1 MKSRKIF
8 SAIILI
14 GFGLYFY
21 LQRFDLTGMK
31 DYFTWP
37 TLLIIVGLAFLGEGY
52 WGRDGESILPGVIL
66 VGFGLHFHLAG
77 KIAIWPDNI
86 GVFVLII
93 AIGFLLRSQKTGDGT
108 FYGLLFLVL
117 SILLLFSDKVMGWF
131 GLVENNVSSLINFW
145 PAVFVVIGV
154 YLLFAKRR
162 GRK

>member
-21 LQRFDLTGMK
+21 LQRFDLTSMK

-52 WGRDGESILPGVIL
+52 WGRDEESILPGVIL

-145 PAVFVVIGV
+145 PAVLVVIGV

>member
-1 MKSRKIF
+1 M
-8 SAIILI
+8 
-14 GFGLYFY
+14 
-21 LQRFDLTGMK
+21 
-31 DYFTWP
+31 
-37 TLLIIVGLAFLGEGY
+37 
-52 WGRDGESILPGVIL
+52 PGVIL

-117 SILLLFSDKVMGWF
+117 SILLLFSDKAMEWF

-145 PAVFVVIGV
+145 PAVLVVIGV

-162 GRK
+162 GGNNPPVKAGHSNSPCARKKRPGDSHRQIPGTSATSPAE